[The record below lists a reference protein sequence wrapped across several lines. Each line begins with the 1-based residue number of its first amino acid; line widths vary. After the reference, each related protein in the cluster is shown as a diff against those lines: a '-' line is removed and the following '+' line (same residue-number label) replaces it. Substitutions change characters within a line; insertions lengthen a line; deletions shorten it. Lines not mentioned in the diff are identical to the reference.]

1 MPSLSAYLLV
11 GGTAAVVTFVLIPL
25 VIRLSPRMRAVV
37 EPDARRV
44 HTRPTPTAGGL
55 AMIIGVVAAAVV
67 AFLHP
72 EFTDVVAART
82 EMLGV
87 VAAAGVMWS
96 VGFVDDIREIS
107 PPAKMAGMVLS
118 GSIMSL
124 TGVSILVF
132 RVPFFDVLLLST
144 DWSFFVTVLWV
155 VLMANIV
162 NFIDG
167 LDGLA
172 AGIVAIAS
180 GTFLLYAIQLGDEG
194 VLDPAN
200 PGALWAVIALGVCI
214 GFLPHNVHP
223 ARIFMGDG
231 GALLIGLLM
240 AASTMSVGGRTTAE
254 FSGQAFFFFAPIFI
268 PLVIL
273 GVPLVDTAW
282 AVLRRTVRGKSPFST
297 ADKEHLHHRLM
308 NLGHG
313 HRRAVL
319 ILWMWTALLSALVL
333 YPTYTGEGDAVVPIG
348 IAALAL
354 ILYSAFRPRF
364 RDRHA
369 EVQVSAAELDK
380 LE

>member
-25 VIRLSPRMRAVV
+25 VIRLSPRMQAVV

-282 AVLRRTVRGKSPFST
+282 AVLRRTIRGKSPFST

-319 ILWMWTALLSALVL
+319 ILWTWTALLSALVL

>member
-1 MPSLSAYLLV
+1 MFTT
-11 GGTAAVVTFVLIPL
+11 GG
-25 VIRLSPRMRAVV
+25 
-37 EPDARRV
+37 
-44 HTRPTPTAGGL
+44 
-55 AMIIGVVAAAVV
+55 
-67 AFLHP
+67 
-72 EFTDVVAART
+72 
-82 EMLGV
+82 
-87 VAAAGVMWS
+87 
-96 VGFVDDIREIS
+96 
-107 PPAKMAGMVLS
+107 
-118 GSIMSL
+118 
-124 TGVSILVF
+124 
-132 RVPFFDVLLLST
+132 
-144 DWSFFVTVLWV
+144 
-155 VLMANIV
+155 
-162 NFIDG
+162 IDG

-180 GTFLLYAIQLGDEG
+180 GTFLLYAVQLGDEG

-231 GALLIGLLM
+231 GALLLGLLM

-364 RDRHA
+364 RDRPA

>member
-11 GGTAAVVTFVLIPL
+11 GGTAAVVTFALIPL
-25 VIRLSPRMRAVV
+25 VIRLSPRMQAVV

-282 AVLRRTVRGKSPFST
+282 AVLRRTIRGRSPFST

-319 ILWMWTALLSALVL
+319 ILWTWTALLSALVL

>member
-55 AMIIGVVAAAVV
+55 AMIVGVCAAVGV
-67 AFLHP
+67 AFVHP
-72 EFTDVVAART
+72 DFTDVIAART

-144 DWSFFVTVLWV
+144 DWSFFVTVVWV

-180 GTFLLYAIQLGDEG
+180 ATFLLYALRLGDEG

-200 PGALWAVIALGVCI
+200 PGALWAVITLGVCV

-231 GALLIGLLM
+231 GALLLGLLM

-273 GVPLVDTAW
+273 GVPLLDTAW
-282 AVLRRTVRGKSPFST
+282 AVLRRTIRGQSFST

-319 ILWMWTALLSALVL
+319 ILWCWTALLSALVL
-333 YPTYTGEGDAVVPIG
+333 YPTYTGEGDAIVPIG

-354 ILYSAFRPRF
+354 VLYSVLTPRFRPRS
-364 RDRHA
+364 A
-369 EVQVSAAELDK
+369 EVQVSAAELDE

>member
-25 VIRLSPRMRAVV
+25 VIRLSPRMQAVV